1 MIPEGKNCK
10 PDWRTDLVGGK
21 GGKEQNQGTNCV
33 RRHVSDALSPPPFPI
48 LLKVREKGKGRK
60 RRIFFFPPH
69 CWLDGLIG
77 FLVPGPGFYVH
88 KAWWVYCTYV
98 LSYECICKYYGC
110 ISTKRERV
118 RERVS
123 EMISSIL
130 ADTTSARAWKWSE
143 KKRKSRMNKGVQAVK
158 SKRKGGG
165 RKERGKRDER
175 ERDSLERYTS

>member
-1 MIPEGKNCK
+1 MGERTLCCNRIYRLIFLLFFCLHRSFMIPEGKNCK

-88 KAWWVYCTYV
+88 KA
-98 LSYECICKYYGC
+98 
-110 ISTKRERV
+110 
-118 RERVS
+118 
-123 EMISSIL
+123 
-130 ADTTSARAWKWSE
+130 
-143 KKRKSRMNKGVQAVK
+143 
-158 SKRKGGG
+158 
-165 RKERGKRDER
+165 
-175 ERDSLERYTS
+175 